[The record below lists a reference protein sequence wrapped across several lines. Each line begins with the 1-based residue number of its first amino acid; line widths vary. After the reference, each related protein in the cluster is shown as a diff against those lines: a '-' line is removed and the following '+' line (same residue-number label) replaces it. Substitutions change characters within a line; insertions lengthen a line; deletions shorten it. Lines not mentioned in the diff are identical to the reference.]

1 MLICGRKGVNMN
13 KAFNRLIAAFAV
25 LSVSAAF
32 ISGCSGM
39 QVPSGLSAAASTS
52 AKQSE
57 TTSETSV
64 SESSKATQAKTEAT
78 EKTVDT
84 TFTQE
89 TVNEKKKDIEG
100 TAYAA
105 GTTYLGESQNR
116 AALEVVLAEFG
127 VDEKV
132 IGSDET
138 HLIDCGGTDIW
149 FICFS
154 SDVTSVKVVLGD
166 EEDGKELYKADNPGY
181 IFIRC
186 YSMGEVPSCTV
197 IITGQKTGYTTY
209 YPYLI
214 GGDIV
219 LPNGGTVMNQTE
231 GVGSFIDV
239 PDETNNSDETEEEVP

>member
-1 MLICGRKGVNMN
+1 MN
-13 KAFNRLIAAFAV
+13 KTFNRLMAAFAA
-25 LSVSAAF
+25 LSLGTAF
-32 ISGCSGM
+32 ISGCSAL
-39 QVPSGLSAAASTS
+39 QAPSGLSAAASTS
-52 AKQSE
+52 AKQTE
-57 TTSETSV
+57 TTAVTTSE
-64 SESSKATQAKTEAT
+64 ESTKATQTKVEET
-78 EKTVDT
+78 EKQSEAS
-84 TFTQE
+84 FTMD

-132 IGSDET
+132 IGSDESR
-138 HLIDCGGTDIW
+138 LIDCGGTDVW
-149 FICFS
+149 FICFN

-197 IITGQKTGYTTY
+197 IVSGQKTGYTTY

-231 GVGSFIDV
+231 GVNSFIDV
-239 PDETNNSDETEEEVP
+239 PEETNNSDETEEEEP